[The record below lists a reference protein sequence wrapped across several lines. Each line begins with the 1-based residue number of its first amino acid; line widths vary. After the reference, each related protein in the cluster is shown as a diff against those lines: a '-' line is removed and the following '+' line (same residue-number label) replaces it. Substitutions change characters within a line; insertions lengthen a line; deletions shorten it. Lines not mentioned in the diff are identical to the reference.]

1 MGNFQRGAILFMD
14 KKPSHLKNVLAQ
26 CGIYAF
32 ALLWLVI
39 TIYPLVFLIQN
50 SFKQSMEFFMS
61 SVWSLPQK
69 FSLDNYQRI
78 WESRFYRFFLNSAIV
93 TSVSLIII
101 LLVGSA
107 AAFGLSRIRFR
118 YRTLLYF
125 LFVGGLTIPVHIT
138 LIPIYTLTRSI
149 GLYDSLSALI
159 GPYVAANLP
168 VTVFILAAF
177 MEEIPLSLEEA
188 GYIDGATRWQI
199 YWHIVLPIS
208 RPAMTAVGIFNSV
221 VLWNEFIFA
230 LVLINAESKR
240 PLTLGLWNFQGE
252 FATDVPAMMAAL
264 FLSMLPLLIFYAVV
278 RERLIEGLTA
288 GAIKG

>member
-1 MGNFQRGAILFMD
+1 MKN
-14 KKPSHLKNVLAQ
+14 KPIHLKNALTQ
-26 CGIYAF
+26 GGIYTLAF
-32 ALLWLVI
+32 LWLLI

-50 SFKQSMEFFMS
+50 SFKRSMEFFRS

-69 FSLDNYQRI
+69 FSLVNYQRM
-78 WESRFYRFFLNSAIV
+78 WENEFYRFFLNSAIV
-93 TSVSLIII
+93 TTASLIII

-107 AAFGLSRIRFR
+107 AAFGLARIRFR
-118 YRTLLYF
+118 YRNLFYF
-125 LFVGGLTIPVHIT
+125 LFIGGLTIPVHIT
-138 LIPIYTLTRSI
+138 LIPIYTISRSI
-149 GLYDSLSALI
+149 GLYDSLWALL

-168 VTVFILAAF
+168 VTVFILVAF
-177 MEEIPLSLEEA
+177 MQEIPLSLEEA

-230 LVLINAESKR
+230 LVLINTESKR

-252 FATDVPAMMAAL
+252 FSTDIPAMMAAL
-264 FLSMLPLLIFYAVV
+264 FLSMVPLLIFYAIV